1 MRRWLMVDHDPNDQV
16 LPGPS
21 ALSISIGT
29 RTFHLR
35 EEVALYGT
43 DFSQAVLNAW
53 EEACDSKNLETAY
66 SYWKCFRVLLR
77 WVAVEGEMHP
87 GSLVGTFYRSLRD
100 NLAADLTESITSEVL
115 RSYAAHVFA
124 APNRGSPSKQAAN
137 KRSRNKI
144 FEAVRAAFH
153 WLAEVKFLPPTFVS
167 ARLKTFSRGTTTP
180 CFAALVQT
188 VRDTTEAASLT
199 HEDAARSFVE
209 TNRQGLSRLR
219 QLLVKE
225 LRSEAAAFEKGRS
238 FLCDITLPYPT
249 IIECAAMALIP
260 ITADAHALAQSRRP
274 MDMMVQGCS
283 TSLFQAAQQ

>member
-87 GSLVGTFYRSLRD
+87 GSLVGTFYC
-100 NLAADLTESITSEVL
+100 
-115 RSYAAHVFA
+115 
-124 APNRGSPSKQAAN
+124 
-137 KRSRNKI
+137 
-144 FEAVRAAFH
+144 
-153 WLAEVKFLPPTFVS
+153 VS
-167 ARLKTFSRGTTTP
+167 ACKFDP
-180 CFAALVQT
+180 
-188 VRDTTEAASLT
+188 D
-199 HEDAARSFVE
+199 
-209 TNRQGLSRLR
+209 
-219 QLLVKE
+219 
-225 LRSEAAAFEKGRS
+225 
-238 FLCDITLPYPT
+238 
-249 IIECAAMALIP
+249 
-260 ITADAHALAQSRRP
+260 
-274 MDMMVQGCS
+274 
-283 TSLFQAAQQ
+283 